1 MKFFKNYGGITLISA
16 GVLILAVL
24 HAVHFT
30 IINALLIIPLLL
42 IIGGIIWHVYWL
54 KKQSPY

>member
-1 MKFFKNYGGITLISA
+1 MLISA

>member
-1 MKFFKNYGGITLISA
+1 MKFFKNYGGIMLISA

-30 IINALLIIPLLL
+30 IINALLILPLLL